1 MGTGRAQGRHL
12 QRART
17 ELALARAHATLA
29 TGCAF
34 VERHPFPPRFPG
46 PWAHG
51 VHNRMTANHLRE
63 LDRFLCVL
71 LEEAASLL
79 GGPGHDAPRFARM
92 RRTSDKLRAVE
103 RAVGL
108 PGGHGGRLAAI
119 RRIAARLRRSSP
131 ASQAED
137 ILLACGA
144 PLDLPSAL
152 QSIAR
157 FYRDLGDQLMKKIL
171 VQKQIVD
178 FAESRVHIGTA
189 NVACDGI

>member
-1 MGTGRAQGRHL
+1 M
-12 QRART
+12 
-17 ELALARAHATLA
+17 LAHAHATLV

-34 VERHPFPPRFPG
+34 VERHSFRPGLSG
-46 PWAHG
+46 PWARG

-79 GGPGHDAPRFARM
+79 GGPDHDAPRFARL
-92 RRTSDKLRAVE
+92 RKTSEKLGIVE
-103 RAVGL
+103 RAIGL
-108 PGGHGGRLAAI
+108 PGGHDSRLAAI

-137 ILLACGA
+137 ILLACDA
-144 PLDLPSAL
+144 PLDLPLAL

-157 FYRDLGDQLMKKIL
+157 FYRDLGDQLMKKLL
-171 VQKQIVD
+171 VKKQIID
-178 FAESRVHIGTA
+178 FSETFAHMGDA

>member
-1 MGTGRAQGRHL
+1 M
-12 QRART
+12 
-17 ELALARAHATLA
+17 LARAHATLV

-34 VERHPFPPRFPG
+34 VERHPFQSDIVCPR
-46 PWAHG
+46 ACG
-51 VHNRMTANHLRE
+51 VRNRVAANHLRE

-79 GGPGHDAPRFARM
+79 GGADHDAPCFARL
-92 RRTSDKLRAVE
+92 RRTSEKLRTVE
-103 RAVGL
+103 RAIGL
-108 PGGHGGRLAAI
+108 PGGHGSRLAAI

-131 ASQAED
+131 DSQAKD
-137 ILLACGA
+137 ILLACDA

-157 FYRDLGDQLMKKIL
+157 FYRNLGDHLMKKIL
-171 VQKQIVD
+171 VKKQIID
-178 FAESRVHIGTA
+178 FSRSCIHIEKA